1 MPLTK
6 IRKRQIQLEGSDGL
20 HSEYLRRTVDDVT
33 DYALIVARGKP
44 AGDWGFDVTGHR
56 IVNVAEAVLDTDAP
70 NWGQVRLI
78 LSHQQAS
85 VSVTGINLDSGSY
98 DIELPVNGALLDPDN
113 SRTSFNVYINGVR
126 LTQDESVNAYEILT
140 NASGQATAVR
150 LNAAGIRH
158 PILPDDRIDIV
169 YWRA

>member
-1 MPLTK
+1 MPQTK
-6 IRKRQIQLEGSDGL
+6 IRKRQIQLEGDDGL
-20 HSEYLRRTVDDVT
+20 HSEYLRRTTDDET
-33 DYALIVARGKP
+33 YYSLTVARNKP
-44 AGDWGFDVTGHR
+44 EGAFGLDLTGHR
-56 IVNVAEAVLDTDAP
+56 IINVADAVLDTDAP
-70 NWGQVRLI
+70 NWRQVRLM
-78 LSHQQAS
+78 LARQQAA
-85 VSVTGINLDSGSY
+85 VCVTGINLTVGSY
-98 DIELPVNGALLDPDN
+98 DIVLPVNGAVLDPNN

-140 NASGQATAVR
+140 NSSGQATAVR